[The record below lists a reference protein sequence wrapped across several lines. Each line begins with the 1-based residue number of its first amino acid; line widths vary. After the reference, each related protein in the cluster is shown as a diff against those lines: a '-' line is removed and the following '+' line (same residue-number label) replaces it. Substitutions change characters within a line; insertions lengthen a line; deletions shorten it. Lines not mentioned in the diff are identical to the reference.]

1 MAAGIRAR
9 LSPSEGRRFGLTVG
23 AAFLALA
30 GLLWVRG
37 RPEAGAVA
45 GALGAALAL
54 AALLAPGRL
63 GPVYRSWMGLAAA
76 LSKVTT
82 PVFMGIV
89 YFGVITPLALLRR
102 AFGGNPLTHG
112 RGGASCWVRR
122 ERTGGSDMERQF

>member
-37 RPEAGAVA
+37 RPGAGSVA

-89 YFGVITPLALLRR
+89 YFSVITPLALLRR
-102 AFGGNPLTHG
+102 AFGGNPLEHG
-112 RGGASCWVRR
+112 RGRASCWVRR